1 MSARA
6 RLVLLAALLLTWLL
20 VPGLLFMARYPTW
33 WAWIAPEQVP
43 MTWFQSVTLV
53 VAGALAALAWFV
65 ARLGDLRPRAG
76 LALLAVGF
84 CALAFDERFALH
96 ERLRDGY
103 LAPRDIR
110 LPLLPWVAP
119 GDFLLLLVGLVG
131 LVLLPVV
138 LGSMRED
145 RWATGLLAVG
155 VVLACVTVGTDSID
169 PHTWSVA
176 AERVQQTLE
185 EVLEL
190 GAGLAFLGSVGL
202 RLLGLLA
209 EHVRPAVPDRAL
221 EPARPVPASS
231 RGDAEGEGP
240 SSDVPTREALRR

>member
-1 MSARA
+1 
-6 RLVLLAALLLTWLL
+6 
-20 VPGLLFMARYPTW
+20 
-33 WAWIAPEQVP
+33 
-43 MTWFQSVTLV
+43 
-53 VAGALAALAWFV
+53 
-65 ARLGDLRPRAG
+65 
-76 LALLAVGF
+76 
-84 CALAFDERFALH
+84 
-96 ERLRDGY
+96 
-103 LAPRDIR
+103 
-110 LPLLPWVAP
+110 
-119 GDFLLLLVGLVG
+119 
-131 LVLLPVV
+131 
-138 LGSMRED
+138 ED

-209 EHVRPAVPDRAL
+209 EHVRAAVPARSL

-231 RGDAEGEGP
+231 RGDAEGECP